1 MRRTQPAGMDS
12 FLCPS
17 PRVFSKAGG
26 YDRREPTLLD
36 KKPSKRHFSLDEDF
50 TDMYQDRSLT
60 EAGHNASEDD
70 KSTLAAILNADIFYI
85 AIVDLPKATNFKPG
99 QNNTLNENWDPSLLE
114 QQYFLRFDETHFM
127 TLRCLFRGTQLLTA

>member
-1 MRRTQPAGMDS
+1 MCRTQPAGMDS

-70 KSTLAAILNADIFYI
+70 KSTLAAI
-85 AIVDLPKATNFKPG
+85 
-99 QNNTLNENWDPSLLE
+99 
-114 QQYFLRFDETHFM
+114 
-127 TLRCLFRGTQLLTA
+127 

>member
-1 MRRTQPAGMDS
+1 M
-12 FLCPS
+12 
-17 PRVFSKAGG
+17 
-26 YDRREPTLLD
+26 LD
-36 KKPSKRHFSLDEDF
+36 KKPSQRHFSLDEDF

-85 AIVDLPKATNFKPG
+85 AIVDLPKATNFKSC
-99 QNNTLNENWDPSLLE
+99 QNNTLNENLDPSLLE